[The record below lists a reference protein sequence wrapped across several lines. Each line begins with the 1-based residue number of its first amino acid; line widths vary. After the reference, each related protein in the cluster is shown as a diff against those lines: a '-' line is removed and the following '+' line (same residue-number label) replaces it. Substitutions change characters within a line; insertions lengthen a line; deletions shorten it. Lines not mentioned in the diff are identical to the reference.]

1 MSRCGQTSLSPDLLR
16 NDSSAG
22 HCWSSMVVSFSCP
35 SCAVAESS
43 PTSTSSSEDI
53 AHTCA
58 LTYTQTAQ
66 RCLCSAHSNIHTQ
79 AARDK
84 NASGQHISAKLCLNL
99 MLWHYIKQTQIK
111 SNMDISAQLKQ
122 HEVTSVK
129 FLRNTRHL
137 NFHTLSLYH
146 THCYPTRL
154 SLKDERMKFISD
166 WCCCSGWHAAS
177 APSK

>member
-16 NDSSAG
+16 KDSSAG

-66 RCLCSAHSNIHTQ
+66 RCLCSAHSNIHAQ

-84 NASGQHISAKLCLNL
+84 NASGQHVSAKLFEPDAVTL
-99 MLWHYIKQTQIK
+99 YKTDPDQIK
-111 SNMDISAQLKQ
+111 HFCTTEATWSHIREVSKK
-122 HEVTSVK
+122 HET
-129 FLRNTRHL
+129 FELPQN
-137 NFHTLSLYH
+137 TLSLYH
-146 THCYPTRL
+146 THCSPTRL
-154 SLKDERMKFISD
+154 RLKDERMKCISD